1 MTCRSRLSRRLGA
14 VLLVVAGVALC
25 AGCGGSSRTAD
36 GRPHTAV
43 SPSAGSQGPSIGSLE
58 PSASSGVAN
67 GSDAD
72 ATGTLASVGPPPAD
86 TSSTQRAAVSRAV
99 AFMIAFIEPTSTARW
114 FAGVRPYLSTA
125 GRVAY
130 GGTDPQNIPA
140 RKIEGNAVLVA
151 FQPTVARVA
160 VPTNAGIYA
169 VILTRL
175 DVLSDWA
182 VERAIPQGDAG

>member
-14 VLLVVAGVALC
+14 VLLVVGVALC

-36 GRPHTAV
+36 GRTQAAV
-43 SPSAGSQGPSIGSLE
+43 SPSAGSQGPSIGSVE
-58 PSASSGVAN
+58 PSVSSGVAN

-86 TSSTQRAAVSRAV
+86 TPSTQRAAVSRAV
-99 AFMIAFIEPTSTARW
+99 AFMTAFIAPTSADRW
-114 FAGVRPYLSTA
+114 FAGVRPHLSTA

-130 GGTDPQNIPA
+130 AGTDPQNIPA
-140 RKIEGNAVLVA
+140 REIEGNAVLVA

-160 VPTNAGIYA
+160 CPPTRES
-169 VILTRL
+169 TR
-175 DVLSDWA
+175 
-182 VERAIPQGDAG
+182 